1 MAELVRVRRLTDQE
15 GQRLQQIVRRV
26 STSSVRYRRAMMLLA
41 STGGNRTS
49 DWAAMR
55 ARELLPAPDTVR
67 RRNPRARTA
76 ARAAPVAE
84 TS

>member
-1 MAELVRVRRLTDQE
+1 MRRLTDQE
-15 GQRLQQIVRRV
+15 GQRLQQIVRRG

-41 STGGNRTS
+41 SAGGNRTS
-49 DWAAMR
+49 GWAAMR

-67 RRNPRARTA
+67 RRSPRARTA

-84 TS
+84 AS